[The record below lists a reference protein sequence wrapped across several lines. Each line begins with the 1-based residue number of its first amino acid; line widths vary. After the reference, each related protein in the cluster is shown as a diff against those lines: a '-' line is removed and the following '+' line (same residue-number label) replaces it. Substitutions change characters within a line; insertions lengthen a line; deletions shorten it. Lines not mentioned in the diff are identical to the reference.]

1 MNNEYFACAR
11 LKVERNMILNYIW
24 IGLILI
30 AVIVGIVQ
38 FFAFGQTDIFSEILN
53 STFTSAKSGFEISL
67 GLTGVL
73 ALWMGIMKIGEQ
85 GGVINQF
92 SRVVSP
98 FFTRIFPELPK
109 GHPAFGSMLMNI
121 SATMLGIDNAAT
133 PLGLQAMKELQ
144 ESNPDKTKASN
155 SMIMF
160 LVLVT
165 SGLTLVPVS
174 IMTYRAQLGAANPAD
189 VFLPIL
195 LATYFAAM
203 AGLISVAIAQKINL
217 LDKVVLGTLGG
228 ITVFVGLIIWGALS
242 LPQETVS
249 KWSAILAAV
258 LLLAVIVWFVVAGMV
273 RKINVYDAFI
283 EGAKDGFKVAVG
295 IIPYL
300 IAILVAVGMFR
311 ASGAMNLLVSG
322 MAWFF
327 ALCGLNTDFVPAL
340 PTALMRPL
348 SGSGARGLM
357 VDAMMQ
363 YGADSFVGRLVSIV
377 QGSTDTTFYILAVYF
392 GSVKIKDTRYAVVCG
407 LIADF
412 FGILAAIV
420 LGYIFFH

>member
-1 MNNEYFACAR
+1 
-11 LKVERNMILNYIW
+11 MILNYIW

-420 LGYIFFH
+420 LGYIFFY

>member
-1 MNNEYFACAR
+1 M
-11 LKVERNMILNYIW
+11 VLNYIW
-24 IGLILI
+24 IGLIL
-30 AVIVGIVQ
+30 
-38 FFAFGQTDIFSEILN
+38 FAFVMGCVQCFCFGNTEIFGAILN
-53 STFTSAKSGFEISL
+53 STFDTAKTGFEISL

-73 ALWMGIMKIGEQ
+73 SLWMGIMKIGEK
-85 GGVINQF
+85 GGVVGQM

-98 FFTRIFPELPK
+98 FFTRVFPELPK

-133 PLGLQAMKELQ
+133 PLGLQAMREMQ
-144 ESNPDKTKASN
+144 ETNPDKTRASN

-174 IMTYRAQLGAANPAD
+174 IMTYRAQMGAANPAD

-203 AGLISVAIAQKINL
+203 AGFLSVAVIQKIKL
-217 LDKVVLGTLGG
+217 WDRIILGTVLGLTL
-228 ITVFVGLIIWGALS
+228 FVGLIIWAALS
-242 LPQETVS
+242 FPQEQVS
-249 KWSAILAAV
+249 RWSAVLAAV
-258 LLLAVIVWFVVAGMV
+258 LLLGVIVWFIVAGMV

-283 EGAKDGFKVAVG
+283 DGAKGGFQTAIG

-311 ASGAMNLLVSG
+311 ASGGMDLLVKG
-322 MAWFF
+322 MGWLF
-327 ALCGLNTDFVPAL
+327 ALVGLNTDFVPAL

-348 SGSGARGLM
+348 SGGGARGMM

-392 GSVKIKDTRYAVVCG
+392 GAVNIKNTRYAVLCG

-412 FGILAAIV
+412 CGITAAIL
-420 LGYIFFH
+420 LGYLFFH

>member
-1 MNNEYFACAR
+1 M
-11 LKVERNMILNYIW
+11 VLNYIW

-30 AVIVGIVQ
+30 GVTVGIIHSLLTGDTNV
-38 FFAFGQTDIFSEILN
+38 FSEMLN
-53 STFTSAKSGFEISL
+53 STFGSAKTGFEISI

-73 ALWMGIMKIGEQ
+73 SLWMGIMKIGERS
-85 GGVINQF
+85 GVVSQM

-98 FFTRIFPELPK
+98 FFTRMFPELPK
-109 GHPAFGSMLMNI
+109 GHPAFGSMLMNL

-133 PLGLQAMKELQ
+133 PLGLQAMREMQETNTDKER
-144 ESNPDKTKASN
+144 ASN

-203 AGLISVAIAQKINL
+203 AGIVSVAIAQHINL
-217 LDKVVLGTLGG
+217 FNRIVMGTLGG
-228 ITVFVGLIIWGALS
+228 LTLFVALIIWGAMS
-242 LPQETVS
+242 LPQETVA
-249 KWSAILAAV
+249 KWSGVLAAV
-258 LLLAVIVWFVVAGMV
+258 LLLGVIVWFIVAGMV
-273 RKINVYDAFI
+273 KKQNVYDAFI
-283 EGAKDGFKVAVG
+283 DGAKDGFQTAIG

-300 IAILVAVGMFR
+300 IAILVAIGIFR
-311 ASGAMNLLVSG
+311 ASGAMDYVVNGVTWFVSLL
-322 MAWFF
+322 
-327 ALCGLNTDFVPAL
+327 GLNTEWVPAL

-357 VDAMMQ
+357 VDAMVQ

-377 QGSTDTTFYILAVYF
+377 QGSTDTTFYIIAVYF
-392 GSVKIKDTRYAVVCG
+392 GSVHIKNTRYAVVCG

-412 FGILAAIV
+412 FGILSAIL
-420 LGYIFFH
+420 LGYLFFH

>member
-1 MNNEYFACAR
+1 MSGKSSIFASGKNR
-11 LKVERNMILNYIW
+11 THMILNYIW

-30 AVIVGIVQ
+30 AVVVGIVQ
-38 FFAFGQTDIFSEILN
+38 FAVFGQSEVFSEILN
-53 STFTSAKSGFEISL
+53 STFSSAKSGFEISL

-73 ALWMGIMKIGEQ
+73 ALWMGIMKIGER

-109 GHPAFGSMLMNI
+109 GHPAFGSMLMNL

-133 PLGLQAMKELQ
+133 PLGLQAMQELQ
-144 ESNPDKTKASN
+144 ESNKQKDRASN

-217 LDKVVLGTLGG
+217 WDKVVLGTLGG
-228 ITVFVGLIIWGALS
+228 LTAFVGLVIWGALS

-258 LLLAVIVWFVVAGMV
+258 MLLGVIVWFIIAGIV
-273 RKINVYDAFI
+273 KRVNVYDAFI
-283 EGAKDGFKVAVG
+283 EGAKDGFKTAVG

-311 ASGAMNLLVSG
+311 ASGAMDLLVQG
-322 MAWFF
+322 LGWIF

-392 GSVKIKDTRYAVVCG
+392 GSIKIRDTRYAVVCG

-412 FGILAAIV
+412 FGILAAII

>member
-1 MNNEYFACAR
+1 
-11 LKVERNMILNYIW
+11 MILNYIW

-258 LLLAVIVWFVVAGMV
+258 LLLAVIVWFIVAGMV

>member
-1 MNNEYFACAR
+1 M
-11 LKVERNMILNYIW
+11 VLNYIW
-24 IGLILI
+24 IALILL
-30 AVIVGIVQ
+30 AVIMGCVQ
-38 FFAFGQTDIFSEILN
+38 CFVFGQTDIFNDILN
-53 STFTSAKSGFEISL
+53 STFGSAKNGFEISL

-73 ALWMGIMKIGEQ
+73 SLWLGIMKIGEKA
-85 GGVINQF
+85 GVIAQM

-133 PLGLQAMKELQ
+133 PLGLQAMRELQ
-144 ESNPDKTKASN
+144 ESNQDKEKASN

-217 LDKVVLGTLGG
+217 LDRVVVGTLLGL
-228 ITVFVGLIIWGALS
+228 TAFVGLVIFAAMHF
-242 LPQETVS
+242 PQEQVTL
-249 KWSAILAAV
+249 WSSVLAAV
-258 LLLAVIVWFVVAGMV
+258 LLLGVILWFVIAGMV
-273 RKINVYDAFI
+273 HRINVYDAFI
-283 EGAKDGFKVAVG
+283 DGAKEGFKTAVG

-311 ASGAMNLLVSG
+311 ASGAMELLVSG
-322 MAWFF
+322 LGWLF
-327 ALCGLNTDFVPAL
+327 ALIGLNTDFVPAL

-357 VDAMMQ
+357 VDAMVQ
-363 YGADSFVGRLVSIV
+363 YGADSFVGRLVSIL

-392 GSVKIKDTRYAVVCG
+392 GSVNIKQTRYAVVCG

-412 FGILAAIV
+412 AGILSAIL
-420 LGYIFFH
+420 LGYLFFH

>member
-1 MNNEYFACAR
+1 
-11 LKVERNMILNYIW
+11 MILNYIW

-53 STFTSAKSGFEISL
+53 STFASAKSGFEISL

-85 GGVINQF
+85 AGVINQF

-144 ESNPDKTKASN
+144 ESNKDKTKASN

-392 GSVKIKDTRYAVVCG
+392 GSVKIRNTRYAVVCG

-412 FGILAAIV
+412 FGILAAII

>member
-1 MNNEYFACAR
+1 
-11 LKVERNMILNYIW
+11 MILNYIW

-217 LDKVVLGTLGG
+217 FDRVVLGTLLG

-340 PTALMRPL
+340 RTALMRPL